1 MYQNASTIHLYLIL
15 RYKMIISKLFA
26 LIVSPILKHNCLIL
40 RCTLVISLFYL
51 YALIMCN
58 QYTYLK

>member
-1 MYQNASTIHLYLIL
+1 MYIHVYQNASTIHLYLIL

-40 RCTLVISLFYL
+40 RCT
-51 YALIMCN
+51 
-58 QYTYLK
+58 